1 MDSFDGSFSLVF
13 PSILLFC
20 SFTSLVAVYCG
31 KKRGKKHKGRKIAT
45 KKNSGGCCG
54 CCRRKKVKAPRHSGQ
69 KKVRTPSKSKTPSP
83 RITEKV
89 RPGHAKKN
97 DYMTLGNIDV
107 DIFKKMDVNKKRH
120 SDSKKLP
127 VQKTQE
133 DNTKTASL
141 WSSQD
146 ESPSDQLAEISK
158 RESQKS
164 RKSVSKRELL
174 PSKVPKLSPERE
186 VGPSKNG
193 RPRPDSLPEATKTAK
208 IKNNEEVKI
217 DKQSRVRH
225 SAEENKR
232 EKQRVFKLL
241 EAKINAVLKEEKSKD
256 EKKEKD
262 KKSGVTKGKEPKKD
276 TESSKEEENKDKNQK
291 KEQKIEN
298 EKQDSDSSSESIRRS
313 RDGRSE
319 TEKISIMQPIIL
331 DSEIESGMTISM
343 KSEVS
348 ESTTEANM
356 NN

>member
-69 KKVRTPSKSKTPSP
+69 KK
-83 RITEKV
+83 
-89 RPGHAKKN
+89 
-97 DYMTLGNIDV
+97 
-107 DIFKKMDVNKKRH
+107 
-120 SDSKKLP
+120 
-127 VQKTQE
+127 TQE

-193 RPRPDSLPEATKTAK
+193 RTRPDSLPEATKTAK